1 MVRAGAARG
10 GAALTSSV
18 ALATAYS
25 LGADSWTEGPSRI
38 YARLAEMLV
47 AASTRS
53 LGGAVVLDLG
63 SGTGLGSRAA
73 MAAGARVIAVD
84 IALGMLLAGRAAR
97 PPAAVADAAALPFS
111 ADSFDVVLAPFS
123 LNHLDEPSTG
133 VREAARVLKRG
144 GVLLA
149 STYAADDDH
158 PAKSAVELALRE
170 LGWEAP
176 AWYSDVKAAMAS
188 WGTIEAATA
197 AIERGGMTP
206 ELVERREVSFADL
219 TPLDLVA
226 WRMGM
231 AQTAAFVARLSE
243 RERTAAFER
252 ARALLGANP
261 ARLVRHVIFVVA
273 R

>member
-1 MVRAGAARG
+1 V
-10 GAALTSSV
+10 TSSG
-18 ALATAYS
+18 ALGTAYS
-25 LGADSWTEGPSRI
+25 LGADSWAEGPSRI

-47 AASTRS
+47 AASPRS
-53 LGGAVVLDLG
+53 LDGAAVLDLG
-63 SGTGLGSRAA
+63 SGTGLGSQAA
-73 MAAGARVIAVD
+73 MAAGARVIAAD
-84 IALGMLLAGRAAR
+84 IALGMLLAGHASR

-111 ADSFDVVLAPFS
+111 AGSFDVVLAPFS

-133 VREAARVLKRG
+133 VREAARVLRHG

-158 PAKSAVELALRE
+158 PAKSAVEQALRE

-176 AWYSDVKAAMAS
+176 AWYSGMKAAMAS
-188 WGTIEAATA
+188 WGTVEAATA

-231 AQTAAFVARLSE
+231 AQTAPFVARLGEHE
-243 RERTAAFER
+243 RAAVFER

-261 ARLVRHVIFVVA
+261 AQLIRRVIFVAA